1 MNVKP
6 EKDGYIK
13 LYQDKEWLALQ
24 LKTLTPRQIAKY
36 CHVSYKLINKWALT
50 FGLIRDTPELKLP

>member
-1 MNVKP
+1 MNVRP

-13 LYQDKEWLALQ
+13 IYQDKEWLELQ
-24 LKTLTPRQIAKY
+24 LKTMTVRQIANY

-50 FGLIRDTPELKLP
+50 YGLINKSEDTLLP